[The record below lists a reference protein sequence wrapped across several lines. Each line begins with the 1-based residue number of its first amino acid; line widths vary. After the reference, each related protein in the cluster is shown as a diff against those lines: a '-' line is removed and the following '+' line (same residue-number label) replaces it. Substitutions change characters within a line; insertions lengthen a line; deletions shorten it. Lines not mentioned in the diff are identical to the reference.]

1 MSTNNKSNKYQTNIR
16 KDVIN
21 FIVKNK
27 ISPKNIL
34 EIGGG
39 GGFTASLLCKNFGCK
54 GTNIDINIPN
64 ENAKNITHIKLD
76 MSKNKLKNIIGRENF
91 DLILALDVLEHIE
104 STEDFMESIIE
115 IIKKD
120 TYIILSLPN
129 IKNIR
134 VPYQIYIKNTFP
146 KNEQG
151 IFDKTHL
158 RWFTKNDIKFLLR
171 KYNFNIIKSCYTDH
185 RSILIKN
192 KLFEK
197 LFGFLIA
204 PQFIVLGKFKDN

>member
-1 MSTNNKSNKYQTNIR
+1 MKNKYQTNIR

-21 FIVKNK
+21 FIEENK
-27 ISPKNIL
+27 INPTNIL

-39 GGFTASLLCKNFGCK
+39 GGFTAGELCKKFHCN
-54 GTNIDINIPN
+54 GTNIDINIPK
-64 ENAKNITHIKLD
+64 ENASNIDHIKLD
-76 MSKNKLKNIIGRENF
+76 MSKDKLNNVLESENF

-104 STEDFMESIIE
+104 STQDFMESILE
-115 IIKKD
+115 IIKKE
-120 TYIILSLPN
+120 TYIIFSLPN

-146 KNEQG
+146 RNEQG

-158 RWFTKNDIKFLLR
+158 RWFTKKDIKFLLR
-171 KYNFNIIKSCYTDH
+171 KYNFNVIKSCYTDH

-192 KLFEK
+192 KLLEK

-204 PQFIVLGKFKDN
+204 PQFIVLGKFKNN